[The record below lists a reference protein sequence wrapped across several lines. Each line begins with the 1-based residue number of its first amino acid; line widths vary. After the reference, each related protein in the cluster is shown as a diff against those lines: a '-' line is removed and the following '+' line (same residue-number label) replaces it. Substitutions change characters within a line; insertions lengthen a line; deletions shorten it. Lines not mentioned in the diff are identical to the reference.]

1 MHTTTSSSTHRIV
14 TPHGT
19 LHAQCWRPAASGSA
33 VSDIP
38 ILLLHDSLGCVA
50 LWRDFPARLAEQTG
64 QPVLAYDRLGF
75 GQSAVRDDQLAL
87 DFITTEATEYFPLLQ
102 AHFGFTRCIVMGHSV
117 GGGMAVHCAARHPHS
132 CVALI
137 TESAQAFVEDRTR
150 TGIALARQQFCQ
162 PDAMQRLA
170 RYHGDKAKWVVDAWT
185 ETWLAPGF
193 ADWSLAAVLPQVR
206 CPTLVLHGAEDEYG
220 TKRHPQQIAAGV
232 NAHAEL
238 HIMPG
243 VRHVPH
249 REQEAAVIGTI
260 RHFLLQLSPDTPS
273 LPGLFR
279 QP

>member
-1 MHTTTSSSTHRIV
+1 MHTTISSSTHRIV

-19 LHAQCWRPAASGSA
+19 LHAQCWRHATTHASS
-33 VSDIP
+33 SDLP

-64 QPVLAYDRLGF
+64 QPVIAYDRLGF
-75 GQSAVRDDQLAL
+75 GQSTARNDQLAL
-87 DFITTEATEYFPLLQ
+87 DFIAIEAAEYFPLLQ
-102 AHFGFTRCIVMGHSV
+102 AHFGFARCIVMGHSV
-117 GGGMAVHCAARHPHS
+117 GGGMAVHCAALHPHR
-132 CVALI
+132 CAALI

-150 TGIALARQQFCQ
+150 NGIALAREQFRQ

-170 RYHGDKAKWVVDAWT
+170 RYHGDKAKWVVDAWI

-193 ADWSLAAVLPQVR
+193 ADWSLTAVLPQVR

-220 TKRHPQQIAAGV
+220 SNRHPQHIASGV
-232 NAHAEL
+232 TADAQQC
-238 HIMPG
+238 IMPG

-249 REQEAAVIGTI
+249 REQEAAVISTI
-260 RHFLLQLSPDTPS
+260 RHFLQQLSPDTPS
-273 LPGLFR
+273 LPGLLR